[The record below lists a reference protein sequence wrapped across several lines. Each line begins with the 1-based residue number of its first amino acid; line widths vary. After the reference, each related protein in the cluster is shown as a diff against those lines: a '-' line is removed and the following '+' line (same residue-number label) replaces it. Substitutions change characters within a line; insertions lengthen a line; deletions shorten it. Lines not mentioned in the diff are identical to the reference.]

1 MAKKT
6 ADDYKG
12 TAIITKSKEDSIAQQ
27 AREEYEA
34 TLLYKN
40 PRVLDWNKNYDLYA
54 LKKMPGP
61 AGRANVNLPI
71 MSGFIDTLESMID
84 DVPNVKFDPTS
95 EGDLG
100 LSKRITSFFTV
111 DSGPSR
117 GNWAWK
123 DLMVKKNAAFTG
135 RGIVKYFSTN
145 KTTKYFSKLG
155 VVDSYDFLI
164 DPTCGGETEQ
174 VAKFLGQDNIFKDK
188 WDLQNSG
195 NTSSQVNKLLS
206 FSTDKDKKDNFDN
219 SLRERASR
227 YTSLGLDI
235 ETYAYYVNHSYR
247 LTEWYTTYEGTRYY
261 LLMDMASGIW
271 VKCLP
276 ALEMFTV
283 KHPEI
288 GDAYWPFASF
298 APKTDAFNYWSVAP
312 ADDIREINY
321 ICNTLVN
328 QALDNRERINYNQ
341 RAYDTNVFKDAALL
355 AWRKDGLVPATST
368 DGNIQNAIY
377 EFKTSEMG
385 IQGSV
390 DLLTWF
396 DRFAGQKTG
405 VNADAQGGSQ
415 EDKVGIYFGNLKQ
428 IAGRMGL
435 YNKSYANMYVSL
447 GNLYINGLIDHLT
460 EPEAVKIIGEKGVK
474 WDEEL
479 KGSDIKDKRFD
490 IVVKGGSDELAID
503 EGLKRN
509 KVEFLTAEGQS
520 PLVNQKWNIRERMTI
535 LGFTESDIAAAL
547 NVNSDESQEIISEA
561 ANENEMIF
569 RGEEVKPNKGATRG
583 HIQKH
588 VDFASKEDL
597 TKEVY
602 EKIMAHIDAE
612 IPIAVSN
619 TSQELFKEK
628 MAANVPVDPTV
639 APMEESMP
647 ASAMPASTAEVAPNN
662 LV

>member
-1 MAKKT
+1 MAKGNKT

-12 TAIITKSKEDSIAQQ
+12 IAIITKSKEDSIAEQ

-111 DSGPSR
+111 DSGPSQ

-123 DLMVKKNAAFTG
+123 DLMIKKNAAFTG
-135 RGIVKYFSTN
+135 RGIFKYFAFNNTN
-145 KTTKYFSKLG
+145 KYFSKLG
-155 VVDSYDFLI
+155 VVDTYDFLI

-174 VAKFLGQDNIFKDK
+174 NAKFLGQDNIFKDK
-188 WDLQNSG
+188 WEMQNSD
-195 NTSSQVNKLLS
+195 NESSQVNKLIS

-219 SLRERASR
+219 QLKERASR
-227 YTSLGLDI
+227 YTALGLDI
-235 ETYAYYVNHSYR
+235 ETYAYYTNHSFR
-247 LTEWYTTYEGTRYY
+247 LTEWYTTYEGKRYY
-261 LLMDMASGIW
+261 ILMDMASGIW
-271 VKCLP
+271 IKCLP

-283 KHPEI
+283 IHPEI
-288 GDAYWPFASF
+288 GDAYWPFGSF

-328 QALDNRERINYNQ
+328 QALDNRERINYNM
-341 RAYDTNVFKDAALL
+341 RAYDANVFKDAALL
-355 AWRKDGLVPATST
+355 AWRKDGLVPATSA

-396 DRFAGQKTG
+396 DRFGGQKTG

-435 YNKSYANMYVSL
+435 YNKSYANMYVGL
-447 GNLYINGLIDHLT
+447 GKLYINGLIDHLT
-460 EPEAVKIIGEKGVK
+460 EPVAVKIIGEKGIK

-479 KGSDIKDKRFD
+479 KGSDIKNKGFD

-503 EGLKRN
+503 EGVKRN
-509 KVEFLTAEGQS
+509 KVEFLGAES
-520 PLVNQKWNIRERMTI
+520 KNPLINQKWSLKERMTI
-535 LGFTESDIAAAL
+535 LAFAESDIAAGL
-547 NVNSDESQEIISEA
+547 NTQSDESQEIIAEA
-561 ANENEMIF
+561 ANENDLMIK
-569 RGEEVKPNKGATRG
+569 GEEVKPNKGATRG

-588 VDFASKEDL
+588 LDLAEKEDIDKAL
-597 TKEVY
+597 Y
-602 EKIMAHIDAE
+602 EKVMAHIE
-612 IPIAVSN
+612 LELPIAIAN
-619 TSQELFKEK
+619 TSKDIFAQQK
-628 MAANVPVDPTV
+628 AAQV
-639 APMEESMP
+639 PMEPVGGEAMP
-647 ASAMPASTAEVAPNN
+647 ASAMPASTGEGNPSN